1 MPDKAIDSR
10 LATGNPRDP
19 NRELD
24 FLYRLGETIGATLD
38 ADLIPGMAL
47 KASLKITDADLGAV
61 ILLEDDGWRVAAAS
75 EQTGR
80 DFDDLVARVVSAHR
94 DRVRPAV
101 ITELPVAS
109 KSYSSL
115 LWAPLVVAE
124 ITLGGILL
132 GRRAAKSSFATTE
145 MRLIA
150 ALAGQ
155 AAVALTNAR
164 VLEQTRVY
172 SRHLQELNVITREI
186 FSSLDVETVLERI
199 LNSACDLL
207 GAVAGTLFLVEGP
220 KRELVFRVVKGSK
233 ETLLGRRLPA
243 GTGIVGEVA
252 STRLAQIVN
261 RVELYENWFQGI
273 DATTG
278 LRTRSILAVPLVRED
293 ASIGVLELI
302 NKRDESD
309 FHVRDVAM
317 LEGFAGQ
324 AVVALENARL
334 HQHLQVRNRELH
346 QAMREL
352 QETQEQLI
360 QKEKLASVGQLA
372 AGVAHEI
379 NNPLSTILL
388 YADVLCQEIPA
399 QNAQQ
404 CQDLQMIMKEAM
416 RCRTIV
422 NDLLSFSRQNEV
434 LAQPTD
440 LNALLEEIV
449 EEIGIHERFQGVRIR
464 MDLDSGLPIIEA
476 DPFQL
481 RQVFCNLMNNA
492 ADAMPG
498 GGTLTLR
505 TKRGPW
511 SGLITAEVQDTGE
524 GISEEN
530 MKKLF
535 TPFFTT
541 KPLGKGTGLGLSI
554 IYGIVKMHRGDISV
568 QSQLGQ
574 GTTFALTLREQLRA
588 QLESTEASAAVQ
600 SEGGSALNKP

>member
-1 MPDKAIDSR
+1 
-10 LATGNPRDP
+10 
-19 NRELD
+19 
-24 FLYRLGETIGATLD
+24 
-38 ADLIPGMAL
+38 
-47 KASLKITDADLGAV
+47 
-61 ILLEDDGWRVAAAS
+61 
-75 EQTGR
+75 
-80 DFDDLVARVVSAHR
+80 
-94 DRVRPAV
+94 
-101 ITELPVAS
+101 
-109 KSYSSL
+109 
-115 LWAPLVVAE
+115 
-124 ITLGGILL
+124 
-132 GRRAAKSSFATTE
+132 
-145 MRLIA
+145 
-150 ALAGQ
+150 
-155 AAVALTNAR
+155 
-164 VLEQTRVY
+164 
-172 SRHLQELNVITREI
+172 
-186 FSSLDVETVLERI
+186 
-199 LNSACDLL
+199 
-207 GAVAGTLFLVEGP
+207 
-220 KRELVFRVVKGSK
+220 
-233 ETLLGRRLPA
+233 
-243 GTGIVGEVA
+243 
-252 STRLAQIVN
+252 
-261 RVELYENWFQGI
+261 
-273 DATTG
+273 
-278 LRTRSILAVPLVRED
+278 
-293 ASIGVLELI
+293 
-302 NKRDESD
+302 
-309 FHVRDVAM
+309 
-317 LEGFAGQ
+317 
-324 AVVALENARL
+324 
-334 HQHLQVRNRELH
+334 
-346 QAMREL
+346 
-352 QETQEQLI
+352 LI

-379 NNPLSTILL
+379 NNPLNSILL
-388 YADVLCQEIPA
+388 YADVLRREIPA
-399 QNAQQ
+399 QNAEQT
-404 CQDLQMIMKEAM
+404 QDVQMIIKEAM

-422 NDLLSFSRQNEV
+422 QDLLSFSRQNEI

-449 EEIGIHERFQGVRIR
+449 GEIGIHERFQGVRIR

>member
-1 MPDKAIDSR
+1 MPDKAIESSR
-10 LATGNPRDP
+10 SAGEPLDP

-47 KASLKITDADLGAV
+47 KASLEITDADLGAV
-61 ILLEDDGWRVAAAS
+61 ILLEDDGWQVAAAS

-80 DFDDLVARVVSAHR
+80 DFDDLVARVVAAHR

-101 ITELPVAS
+101 ITELPSVS
-109 KSYSSL
+109 KSCSSL
-115 LWAPLVVAE
+115 LWARLVVAE
-124 ITLGGILL
+124 KTLGGILL
-132 GRRAAKSSFATTE
+132 GRRAAKSSFSTTE
-145 MRLIA
+145 VRLIA
-150 ALAGQ
+150 ALVGQ
-155 AAVALTNAR
+155 AAAALNNAR

-172 SRHLQELNVITREI
+172 SRHLEELNAITGEI
-186 FSSLDVETVLERI
+186 SSSLDVETVLERI

-233 ETLLGRRLPA
+233 ETLLDRRLPA
-243 GTGIVGEVA
+243 GTGIVGKAA

-261 RVELYENWFQGI
+261 RVELYDNWFQGI
-273 DATTG
+273 DGATG
-278 LRTRSILAVPLVRED
+278 LGTRSILAVPLVKED

-302 NKRDESD
+302 NKRDESN
-309 FHVRDVAM
+309 FHDRDVAM
-317 LEGFAGQ
+317 LEAFAGQ

-334 HQHLQVRNRELH
+334 HEHLQARNRELLE
-346 QAMREL
+346 AMSEL

-379 NNPLSTILL
+379 NNPLSSILL
-388 YADVLCQEIPA
+388 YADVLCKEIPE
-399 QNAQQ
+399 QNVQQ
-404 CQDLQMIMKEAM
+404 RQDLQMILKEAI

-449 EEIGIHERFQGVRIR
+449 DEIGIQERFQGVQIQ

-481 RQVFCNLMNNA
+481 HQVFCNLMNNA

-505 TKRGPW
+505 TKQGPW

-541 KPLGKGTGLGLSI
+541 KPAGRGTGLGLAI
-554 IYGIVKMHRGDISV
+554 IYGIVKMHRGQIGV
-568 QSQLGQ
+568 QSQVGQ
-574 GTTFALTLREQLRA
+574 GTTFTLTLHEQLPA
-588 QLESTEASAAVQ
+588 QLESTEASAA
-600 SEGGSALNKP
+600 A

>member
-1 MPDKAIDSR
+1 
-10 LATGNPRDP
+10 
-19 NRELD
+19 
-24 FLYRLGETIGATLD
+24 LYRLGETIGATLD
-38 ADLIPGMAL
+38 ADLLPSMVL
-47 KASLKITDADLGAV
+47 KASLEITDADVGAI
-61 ILLEDDGWRVAAAS
+61 ILFEDDGWRVAAAS

-80 DFDDLVARVVSAHR
+80 DFDDLVTHVVSVHR

-101 ITELPVAS
+101 ITELPAVS
-109 KSYSSL
+109 ESHSSL

-132 GRRAAKSSFATTE
+132 ARRAAKSSFTTTE
-145 MRLIA
+145 VRLIA
-150 ALAGQ
+150 GLVGQ
-155 AAVALTNAR
+155 AAVALNNAR

-172 SRHLQELNVITREI
+172 SQHLQELNVITREI

-220 KRELVFRVVKGSK
+220 EAELVFRVVKGSK

-252 STRLAQIVN
+252 STRLAQFVN

-273 DATTG
+273 DAATG
-278 LRTRSILAVPLVRED
+278 LRTRSILAVPLVKDD

-302 NKRDESD
+302 NKRDESN
-309 FHVRDVAM
+309 FYVRDVAM
-317 LEGFAGQ
+317 LEAFAGQ

-334 HQHLQVRNRELH
+334 HEHLQARNRELH

-352 QETQEQLI
+352 QETQDQLI

-388 YADVLCQEIPA
+388 YADVLCQEISA

-404 CQDLQMIMKEAM
+404 YQDLQMILREAT

-449 EEIGIHERFQGVRIR
+449 EEIGIHERFQSVRIR
-464 MDLDSGLPIIEA
+464 MDLDPGLPIIEA

-505 TKRGPW
+505 TKQGPW
-511 SGLITAEVQDTGE
+511 SGRITAEVQDTGE

-541 KPLGKGTGLGLSI
+541 KPLGKGTGLGLAI
-554 IYGIVKMHRGDISV
+554 IYGIVKMHRGEITV

-574 GTTFALTLREQLRA
+574 GTTFALSLHQKLPA
-588 QLESTEASAAVQ
+588 QIESTGASAAVQ
-600 SEGGSALNKP
+600 SEADTATNKP